1 MKEVA
6 VFTTWDEPI
15 ADMAAG
21 LLVAE
26 GITVRMRTGGNPRI
40 FPMTMD
46 GLATISLMVAEDEA
60 DRARELIAV
69 RFAEYDGPPCDEG
82 VDGEPEAS

>member
-6 VFTTWDEPI
+6 VFTTWDEPT

-21 LLVAE
+21 LLAAE
-26 GITVRMRTGGNPRI
+26 GIVVRMRTGGNPRI

-46 GLATISLMVAEDEA
+46 GLATITLMVPENNA
-60 DRARELIAV
+60 DKARELIAV
-69 RFAEYDGPPCDEG
+69 RFSECDPPGDPGAEGKSD
-82 VDGEPEAS
+82 VL